1 MNPVL
6 ERVVA
11 GADLSVQDAE
21 QAFTRIVRG
30 EADVIEISALLI
42 ALRTKGETA
51 EEVAGAA
58 RALLAAAVPFA
69 TPAYDVID
77 CCGTGGDG
85 MGTLN
90 VSTAVA
96 FTLASL
102 GVPVA
107 KHGNRAV
114 SSQSG
119 STDVLKALGIQCEQT
134 PERARAL
141 LDEHRLCFLH
151 APQYH
156 PGVRH
161 AMPVRQALKLRTL
174 FNLLGPIINP
184 ARATLR
190 LMGVYDAKYLPL
202 VAETLR
208 EIGVSRAIVVNGGV
222 DEFAV
227 HGPSQY
233 VELRAGQLTSQQ
245 LSPEQ
250 VGLAL
255 HPIAALRGGDAAA
268 NAAEIVAVLQGGGRA
283 AFRNAIALNAGAGL
297 YVANQVSSIAAG
309 VQQVLAA
316 LRDGLPAQTLQTM
329 QRECPYV
336 G

>member
-11 GADLSVQDAE
+11 GADLSVSDAE
-21 QAFTRIVRG
+21 QAFARIVRG

-58 RALLAAAVPFA
+58 HALLAAALPFP
-69 TPAYDVID
+69 TPDYDVID

-85 MGTLN
+85 LGTLN

-96 FTLASL
+96 FTLAGL

-134 PERARAL
+134 PERAREL
-141 LDEHRLCFLH
+141 LDRYQLCFLH

-184 ARATLR
+184 ARASLR
-190 LMGVYDAKYLPL
+190 LMGVYDAKYLTL

-208 EIGVSRAIVVNGGV
+208 EIGVKRAVVVNGGV

-233 VELRAGQLTSQQ
+233 VELRDGKLTTAI
-245 LSPEQ
+245 LSPTD
-250 VGLAL
+250 VGLAEHSL
-255 HPIAALRGGDAAA
+255 EALRGGEAAA
-268 NAAEIVAVLQGGGRA
+268 NAAEIMAVLGGQGRP
-283 AFRNAIALNAGAGL
+283 AFRDAIALNAGVGL
-297 YVANQVSSIAAG
+297 YVAGKTASIAAG
-309 VQQVLAA
+309 VEQALAA
-316 LRDGLPAQTLQTM
+316 LYVGLPRERLQ
-329 QRECPYV
+329 QFQQECPYV

>member
-11 GADLSVQDAE
+11 GADLSVSDAE
-21 QAFTRIVRG
+21 QAFARIVRG

-58 RALLAAAVPFA
+58 HALLAAALPFP
-69 TPAYDVID
+69 TPDYDVID

-85 MGTLN
+85 LGTLN

-134 PERARAL
+134 PERAREL
-141 LDEHRLCFLH
+141 LDRYQLCFLH

-184 ARATLR
+184 ARASLR
-190 LMGVYDAKYLPL
+190 LMGVYDAKYLTL

-208 EIGVSRAIVVNGGV
+208 EIGVKRAVVVNGGV

-233 VELRAGQLTSQQ
+233 VELRDGKLTTAI
-245 LSPEQ
+245 LSPTD
-250 VGLAL
+250 VGLAEHSL
-255 HPIAALRGGDAAA
+255 EALRGGEAAA
-268 NAAEIVAVLQGGGRA
+268 NAAEIMAVLGGQGRP
-283 AFRNAIALNAGAGL
+283 AFRDAIALNAGVGL
-297 YVANQVSSIAAG
+297 YVAGKTASIAAG
-309 VQQVLAA
+309 VEQALAA
-316 LRDGLPAQTLQTM
+316 LYVGLPRERLQ
-329 QRECPYV
+329 QFQQECPYV

>member
-6 ERVVA
+6 ERVIT
-11 GADLSVQDAE
+11 GADLSVADAE
-21 QAFTRIVRG
+21 QAFGRIVRG
-30 EADVIEISALLI
+30 EAEAIEICALLV

-51 EEVAGAA
+51 SEVAGAA
-58 RALLAAAVPFA
+58 RALLAAALPFP
-69 TPAYDVID
+69 TPDYDVID

-90 VSTAVA
+90 VSTATA
-96 FTLASL
+96 FVLASL

-119 STDVLKALGIQCEQT
+119 STDVLKALGIAVDQSPT
-134 PERARAL
+134 RAREL
-141 LDEHRLCFLH
+141 LDTHNLCFLH

-184 ARATLR
+184 ARASLR
-190 LMGVYDAKYLPL
+190 LMGVYDAKYLLL
-202 VAETLR
+202 VATTLR
-208 EIGVSRAIVVNGGV
+208 ELGVKRAIVVNGVV

-227 HGPSQY
+227 HGASQY
-233 VELRAGQLTSQQ
+233 VELRDGHLTQHE
-245 LSPEQ
+245 LTPTA
-250 VGLAL
+250 VGLPS
-255 HPIAALRGGDAAA
+255 HSIDALRGADAAT
-268 NAAEIVAVLQGGGRA
+268 NAAEIESVLRGAGRP
-283 AFRNAIALNAGAGL
+283 AFRDAIALNAGVGL
-297 YVANQVSSIAAG
+297 YVAGKTSTIASG

-316 LRDGLPAQTLQTM
+316 LRGGLPANTLAVF
-329 QRECPYV
+329 QRECPVV